1 MITIW
6 SVMQRSL
13 SNRLII
19 AAALWLTLL
28 VGGCS
33 VALKLTYNQGP
44 TLLYWWLD
52 GYVDFN
58 DEQAPRVKQQIEQ
71 WFRWNRRTQL
81 PDYADMFARAGAQV
95 LDPVIT
101 PQQMCGWARE
111 ARNRLLVA
119 YEEGIPA
126 FAELALTLTPE
137 QIANIEKRFDKND
150 RKFRDEYLGPR
161 REDRL
166 KAQAKRVVERTE
178 LVSGSMDGSQHE
190 RIMQGLSASP
200 NDPEAWLA
208 ERRLIQQEMLQG
220 LRSLQGLPADAQGLA
235 RAKQLLREFAQ
246 HVEQSPREAYRQ
258 YHQRVWDYNC
268 AFAAQIHNATTP
280 AQRKYATGKFKRW
293 EDDVRSLIAQGK

>member
-1 MITIW
+1 MR
-6 SVMQRSL
+6 RSL
-13 SNRLII
+13 SNRWII
-19 AAALWLTLL
+19 AATLCLALL

-58 DEQAPRVKQQIEQ
+58 EEQAPRVKQQIEQ

-81 PDYADMFARAGAQV
+81 SDYAEMFERAGAQV
-95 LDPVIT
+95 LDPVMT
-101 PQQMCGWARE
+101 PQQMCAWATE
-111 ARNRLLVA
+111 ARNRLLMA
-119 YEEGIPA
+119 YEQAIPA
-126 FAELALTLTPE
+126 FADIALTLTPE

-150 RKFRDEYLGPR
+150 RKFRDEFLGPR
-161 REDRL
+161 RDDRL

-178 LVSGSMDGSQHE
+178 LIYGSIDGAQHE
-190 RIMQGLSASP
+190 RIMQGISASP
-200 NDPEAWLA
+200 YDPEAWLA

-220 LRSLQGLPADAQGLA
+220 LRSLQGVQPGDSQGLA
-235 RAKQLLREFAQ
+235 RAKQLLREFAR
-246 HVEQSPREAYRQ
+246 HVEHSPRDAYRQ